1 MVSLSNHEHG
11 AHVLPLLMD
20 RALHTG
26 VILGAA
32 GNPGRWLPLSPAHL
46 RSMSTIWIPAC
57 GEYDGT
63 YLQWQKINRMSFLR
77 VNRF

>member
-1 MVSLSNHEHG
+1 MP
-11 AHVLPLLMD
+11 LPIG
-20 RALHTG
+20 RASPAG

-46 RSMSTIWIPAC
+46 RSMSTIWIPAG

>member
-1 MVSLSNHEHG
+1 
-11 AHVLPLLMD
+11 
-20 RALHTG
+20 
-26 VILGAA
+26 
-32 GNPGRWLPLSPAHL
+32 
-46 RSMSTIWIPAC
+46 MSTIWIPAG